1 MDSKGRCYDNIYI
14 ERFWRTLKYE
24 EIYLKSYDNV
34 TELKQEVG
42 AYIDYYNHEREHQ
55 SLGYKTPFE
64 VFKKTEDSFKFLN
77 GYSSKNEKARSSL
90 NCEFTV

>member
-1 MDSKGRCYDNIYI
+1 MDGKGRCYDNIFI

-34 TELKQEVG
+34 AELKQEVS

-77 GYSSKNEKARSSL
+77 GYSSKNEKVRSSL